1 MPKIVEWRD
10 SISLK
15 RCLHCVTAGETED
28 DQPGDAGCAGMAI
41 RSRKEMGDPGYFGRV
56 DSPMSVVPEQRQRP
70 ASIRYFRAGILL
82 ERLEWRQTMSRNR
95 LILAVSDWCKR
106 TAARW
111 RMTGSEK
118 PSQVAQV
125 SCPVH
130 VNFIGNSV
138 ELGQVAKALKIGDRV
153 RVHCND
159 GLLVAEKISETQF
172 QLIDAQP
179 LAELV
184 N

>member
-1 MPKIVEWRD
+1 MLKNRVIV
-10 SISLK
+10 
-15 RCLHCVTAGETED
+15 
-28 DQPGDAGCAGMAI
+28 
-41 RSRKEMGDPGYFGRV
+41 
-56 DSPMSVVPEQRQRP
+56 
-70 ASIRYFRAGILL
+70 
-82 ERLEWRQTMSRNR
+82 
-95 LILAVSDWCKR
+95 AVSDWCKR
-106 TAARW
+106 TAGRFG
-111 RMTGSEK
+111 MTGGQK
-118 PSQVAQV
+118 QPQVAQV

-138 ELGQVAKALKIGDRV
+138 ELGQLAKALKIGDRV

-179 LAELV
+179 LAGLV

>member
-1 MPKIVEWRD
+1 
-10 SISLK
+10 
-15 RCLHCVTAGETED
+15 
-28 DQPGDAGCAGMAI
+28 
-41 RSRKEMGDPGYFGRV
+41 
-56 DSPMSVVPEQRQRP
+56 
-70 ASIRYFRAGILL
+70 
-82 ERLEWRQTMSRNR
+82 MSRNR

-106 TAARW
+106 IAGRL
-111 RMTGSEK
+111 RMTGREK
-118 PSQVAQV
+118 QSQVAQV

-179 LAELV
+179 LAGLV

>member
-1 MPKIVEWRD
+1 
-10 SISLK
+10 
-15 RCLHCVTAGETED
+15 
-28 DQPGDAGCAGMAI
+28 
-41 RSRKEMGDPGYFGRV
+41 
-56 DSPMSVVPEQRQRP
+56 
-70 ASIRYFRAGILL
+70 
-82 ERLEWRQTMSRNR
+82 MSRNR

-106 TAARW
+106 TAGRLRTAGRQQQ
-111 RMTGSEK
+111 
-118 PSQVAQV
+118 SQVAQV

-138 ELGQVAKALKIGDRV
+138 ELGKLAKALKIGDRV

-179 LAELV
+179 LAGLV